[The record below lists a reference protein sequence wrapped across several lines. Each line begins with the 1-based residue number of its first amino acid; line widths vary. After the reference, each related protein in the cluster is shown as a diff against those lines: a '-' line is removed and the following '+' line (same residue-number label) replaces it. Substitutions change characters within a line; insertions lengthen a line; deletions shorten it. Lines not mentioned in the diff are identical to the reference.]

1 MDELI
6 AKIEETVRKL
16 ISYDMEGY
24 ASCAQELSDMMMAV
38 FPVIISSY
46 ADPRMSNVAEDAK
59 YWPGQLE
66 RVLKAFEDG
75 DDFATADILYN
86 ETRVNLIELR
96 GILTE
101 KGII

>member
-6 AKIEETVRKL
+6 AKIEETVRNL
-16 ISYDMEGY
+16 LGYDMEGY
-24 ASCAQELSDMMMAV
+24 ASCAQDLSDMMMAV
-38 FPVIISSY
+38 FPVIISTY
-46 ADPRMSNVAEDAK
+46 ADPRMSDVAEDAK

-66 RVLKAFEDG
+66 RILKAFEDG

-86 ETRVNLIELR
+86 ETRANLIELK
-96 GILTE
+96 GMLKD